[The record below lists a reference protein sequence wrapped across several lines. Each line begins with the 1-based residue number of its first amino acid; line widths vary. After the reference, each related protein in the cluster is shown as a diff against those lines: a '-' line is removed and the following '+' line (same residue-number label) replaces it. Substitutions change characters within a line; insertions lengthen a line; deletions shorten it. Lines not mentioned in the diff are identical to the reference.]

1 MKNILCFG
9 DSNTWGYTPGTAVRY
24 DIHTRYTGVMQ
35 DVLGPDY
42 RILEDGSN
50 ARTTVYEDLWTPWRL
65 GSVALP
71 IALVAQKP
79 VDLLI
84 IHLGTNDMK
93 FVDAYM
99 ASKGAETLIN
109 IAKSVHDRKE
119 SSEVFT
125 NGNMKILL
133 VSPIEMD
140 PCVADDEFSTL
151 RNGAAESRK
160 FAKYY
165 RHVAEQKGVYFFDAA
180 SVAAPSK
187 VDGIHMEPED
197 HRALGE
203 ALAQKVREIFGE

>member
-35 DVLGPDY
+35 DELGPEY

-50 ARTTVYEDLWTPWRL
+50 ARTTVYEDPWTPWRL
-65 GSVALP
+65 GSTALP
-71 IALVAQKP
+71 IALIAQKP
-79 VDLLI
+79 IDLLI
-84 IHLGTNDMK
+84 INLGTNDLK

-99 ASKGAETLIN
+99 ASKGAETLIE
-109 IAKSVHDRKE
+109 IAKAAHNRKE

-125 NGNMKILL
+125 DGELKILL

-140 PCVADDEFSTL
+140 PCVANDEFGTL
-151 RNGAAESRK
+151 RNGAEESKK
-160 FAKYY
+160 FLKYY
-165 RHVAEQKGVYFFDAA
+165 SHVAETKGVYFFNA
-180 SVAAPSK
+180 SAVAKPSK

-197 HRALGE
+197 HLALGRAL
-203 ALAQKVREIFGE
+203 AAKVKEILG

>member
-35 DVLGPDY
+35 DELGSEY

-50 ARTTVYEDLWTPWRL
+50 ARTTVYEDPWTPWRL
-65 GSVALP
+65 GSTALP

-84 IHLGTNDMK
+84 IHLGTNDLK

-99 ASKGAETLIN
+99 ASKGAETLIS

-119 SSEVFT
+119 SSEVFA
-125 NGNMKILL
+125 NGEMKVLL

-140 PCVADDEFSTL
+140 PCVANDEFGSL
-151 RNGAAESRK
+151 RNGAEESRK

-165 RHVAEQKGVYFFDAA
+165 RHVAESKKVYFFDAA
-180 SVAAPSK
+180 TVAKPSK
-187 VDGIHMEPED
+187 IDGIHMEPES
-197 HRALGE
+197 HRALGQ
-203 ALAQKVREIFGE
+203 ALAEKVREILG

>member
-35 DVLGPDY
+35 DELGPEY

-50 ARTTVYEDLWTPWRL
+50 ARTTVYEDPWTPWRL
-65 GSVALP
+65 GSTALP
-71 IALVAQKP
+71 IALIAQKP
-79 VDLLI
+79 IDLLI
-84 IHLGTNDMK
+84 INLGTNDLK

-99 ASKGAETLIN
+99 ASKGAETLIE
-109 IAKSVHDRKE
+109 IAKAAHCRKE

-125 NGNMKILL
+125 NGELKILL

-140 PCVADDEFSTL
+140 PCVADDEFGTL
-151 RNGAAESRK
+151 RNGAEESRK
-160 FAKYY
+160 FLKYY
-165 RHVAEQKGVYFFDAA
+165 SHVAETKGVYFFDAA
-180 SVAAPSK
+180 AVAKPSK

-197 HRALGE
+197 HLALGK
-203 ALAQKVREIFGE
+203 ALAAKVKEILG